1 MPTYIILHKWTPEG
15 VKTVKDTPQRVERAR
30 NSLKSL
36 GAELKAIYFTFGKY
50 DVISI
55 VEAPS
60 DEANATAQ
68 LAAESHGMLRTETL
82 KAFTEAEFYEI
93 IKGLS

>member
-1 MPTYIILHKWTPEG
+1 MPTYIVLHKWTEEG

-30 NSLKSL
+30 KSL
-36 GAELKAIYFTFGKY
+36 ESMGAELKAIYFTFGKY
-50 DVISI
+50 DIISI

-82 KAFTEAEFYEI
+82 KAFTEAEFYDI
-93 IKGLS
+93 IKGLP